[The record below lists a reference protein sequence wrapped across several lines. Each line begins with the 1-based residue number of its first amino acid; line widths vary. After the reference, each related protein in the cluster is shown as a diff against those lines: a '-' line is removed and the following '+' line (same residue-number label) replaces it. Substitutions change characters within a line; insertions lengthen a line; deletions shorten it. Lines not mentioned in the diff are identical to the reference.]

1 VAAGLVTADSGAYDT
16 WREENNFCPHTKKRK
31 ALLFERSEFKCFA
44 FYKRQKLF
52 LAKCHS
58 AASVVTSPA
67 ATHRP
72 I

>member
-1 VAAGLVTADSGAYDT
+1 MGFVAAGLVTADNGAY
-16 WREENNFCPHTKKRK
+16 EENNFCPHTKKRK

-58 AASVVTSPA
+58 AVSVVTSPA